1 MSALSK
7 NVISRFA
14 KLTANKD
21 TESKET
27 TVYGTIKE
35 RNGSMYVLLDGAE
48 VLTPVTT
55 TVEFKDGDRVSVLLK
70 NHTATVTGNISSPA
84 RNESVSD
91 LEQTVKDQAVVI
103 DNNQVHRGTTA
114 PKSPVPG
121 TTIWLDFSVD
131 PPLLKRYTIDKKWE
145 VVGTDKVQTS
155 YIAIRNNRIDIRTGG
170 SLVIDTGASV
180 SIKSGGTFTV
190 EAENLS
196 INEEGVISAKKASL
210 EDATISGT
218 LFASGYP
225 VLHTGNVIIS
235 SAQPANPNLGTVWIN
250 PNSNIQLT
258 HIIPA
263 GNGGRE
269 ELSGRTRVGYFQGD
283 VVKAPSGTY
292 TYTVKIPIY
301 SEQQAGQIYYVRAV
315 LTSEGSAVYCPIQ
328 TYISSG
334 LIWYEQKFTRD
345 YWLGNEGSLI
355 VFIEISYD
363 IDFSNLIDKDLG
375 VFWRMLG
382 YQSELTMICTPD
394 NVTGWQNAE
403 VKYFAG

>member
-35 RNGSMYVLLDGAE
+35 RNGSKYVLLDGAE
-48 VLTPVTT
+48 ILTPVTT
-55 TVEFKDGDRVSVLLK
+55 TVEFRDGDRVSVLLK

-84 RNESVSD
+84 RNASVGD
-91 LEQTVKDQAVVI
+91 LERTVKDQAVVI

-114 PKSPVPG
+114 PKNPIPG
-121 TTIWLDFSVD
+121 STLWIDFSVD
-131 PPLLKRYTIDKKWE
+131 PPLLKQYTADKKWE
-145 VVGTDKVQTS
+145 AVGTDKVQTS

-180 SIKSGGTFTV
+180 SIRSGGTFTV

-225 VLHTGNVIIS
+225 VLHTGNVVIS
-235 SAQPANPNLGTVWIN
+235 SAQPVNPKVGTVWIN
-250 PNSNIQLT
+250 PNAVLQLEHNIK
-258 HIIPA
+258 A
-263 GNGGRE
+263 S
-269 ELSGRTRVGYFQGD
+269 SGRWEI
-283 VVKAPSGTY
+283 SGTY
-292 TYTVKIPIY
+292 NAGTLEGDSFSAPAGIYSYTIRIPIS
-301 SEQQAGQIYYVRAV
+301 SEVTSGVYYVRAV
-315 LTSEGSAVYCPIQ
+315 LDNMSTLVFCPIQ
-328 TYISSG
+328 AYTSSG
-334 LIWYEQKFTRD
+334 LIWYEQTFTNSD
-345 YWLGNEGSLI
+345 WLGDNGALK
-355 VFIEISYD
+355 VWIESSTST
-363 IDFSNLIDKDLG
+363 DFSNLISDTGLLYHA
-375 VFWRMLG
+375 LG
-382 YQSELTMICTPD
+382 YKTSLTMICTPT
-394 NVTGWQNAE
+394 NVTGWQNAD